1 MAASVLIDAIEKAV
15 LHHGM
20 ALNGLS
26 NGHLHSL
33 RTKALE
39 QLQRDGI
46 PTVRHEEWKYTN
58 LLPVTSALT
67 GVASATTD
75 LPEVDSVGTD
85 VVATAW
91 RLVFVDGFFDES
103 RSTLPRDVFVA
114 PLTDE
119 LAATDLDVQ
128 RLVGSIVSDLS
139 HPTVAMNTACGVQG
153 AVVRIPD
160 GFVNDVP
167 FQVLFMSS
175 IGASTRVTSPRLVVQ
190 AGERSQVTF
199 VETSHGGGAQPSTN
213 VCVVEVE
220 AKAGAAVTYLRIVD
234 GKELSQLHYLAA
246 NVHRDATVAVTTVS
260 LDARFIRNDVV
271 LRLLEPGATGKL
283 FGATILDEQQLV
295 DNHTVVDHI
304 APHCHSEELYKGVYD
319 GRSVGVFNGKI
330 FVRPDAQ
337 KTLAYQSN
345 RTLLLSPGAQINA
358 KPQLEIWA
366 DDVKCSHGATTG
378 SLDPEALFY
387 LQSRG
392 IPADEARRLLTFA
405 FVADVLGRIDIDEV
419 REYCERRLTERLT
432 V

>member
-1 MAASVLIDAIEKAV
+1 MAASALIDAIEQAV

-33 RTKALE
+33 RTKAVE
-39 QLQRDGI
+39 QLRRDGI

-58 LLPVTSALT
+58 LLSVASALT

-75 LPEVDSVGTD
+75 ISSIDTAGAN

-91 RLVFVDGFFDES
+91 RLVFVDGFFDLSHSSVPEG
-103 RSTLPRDVFVA
+103 VFVA

-119 LAATDLDVQ
+119 LVVADADVQ
-128 RLVGSIVSDLS
+128 RLVGSVVSDLG
-139 HPTVAMNTACGVQG
+139 HPTIAINTACCVQG
-153 AVVRIPD
+153 AVVRLPD
-160 GFVNDVP
+160 GFANDVP
-167 FQVLFMSS
+167 FHIVFLNSV
-175 IGASTRVTSPRLVVQ
+175 GASARVAAPRLLIQ
-190 AGERSQVTF
+190 AGERSQATF
-199 VETSHGGGAQPSTN
+199 VESSHSSTVQSATN

-220 AKAGAAVTYLRIVD
+220 AKAGSNVSYLRIVD
-234 GKELSQLHYLAA
+234 DAGQSQLHYLAA
-246 NVHRDATVAVTTVS
+246 NIHRDATVAVTTVS
-260 LDARFIRNDVV
+260 LDAQFVRNDVV
-271 LRLLEPGATGKL
+271 LRLHEAGASGKL
-283 FGATILDEQQLV
+283 FGATVLDKQQFV

-319 GRSVGVFNGKI
+319 GKSVGVFNGKI

-392 IPADEARRLLTFA
+392 IPSDEARRLLTFA
-405 FVADVLGRIDIDEV
+405 FVADVFGRIALDEV